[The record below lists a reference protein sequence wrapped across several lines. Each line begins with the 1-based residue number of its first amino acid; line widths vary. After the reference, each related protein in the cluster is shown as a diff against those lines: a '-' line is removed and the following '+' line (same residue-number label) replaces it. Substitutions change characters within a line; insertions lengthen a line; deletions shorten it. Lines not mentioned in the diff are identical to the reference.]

1 MPKKIQECTMAHLIG
16 VSLPQHAATY
26 TVISHQFVI
35 DYSKQQLAAAGFV
48 IVEEEYRCTAD
59 GQIAQGV
66 YKLNYESDPELSMMF
81 AWTNSYN
88 KQVKFKCLIGGYI
101 NQTGSVMTSGEV
113 GTWSRKHMGTADIE
127 TKDRIDAQ
135 INNAHMY
142 YNQLLADKNIMKD
155 ITMNRRR
162 QAQLLGV
169 LFAEYQILTTEQAS
183 SVREQMRKPYF
194 LIANTDSLWAF
205 YNYVTSALQLSH
217 PRTWMED
224 QRILHMFI
232 TEIIKVTPVAKV
244 EEPVEEVVDPLY
256 VVPNQTNILDQL
268 ADLEADQIDEDIRYA
283 QDIDTST
290 ELSDNQVV
298 QEEVE
303 IDTVLHQSEENI
315 LEVTEAIEEPLVSFR
330 TEIIDFTDPAG
341 NTFEAPIVPPCAGH
355 DAETEKEEF
364 LSLEP
369 TPEEVELIEE
379 EEVKEFMEPSEANL
393 DIIAEVED
401 DFDLDFGIS
410 DEDEDSSNVPDFF

>member
-1 MPKKIQECTMAHLIG
+1 
-16 VSLPQHAATY
+16 
-26 TVISHQFVI
+26 
-35 DYSKQQLAAAGFV
+35 
-48 IVEEEYRCTAD
+48 
-59 GQIAQGV
+59 
-66 YKLNYESDPELSMMF
+66 
-81 AWTNSYN
+81 
-88 KQVKFKCLIGGYI
+88 
-101 NQTGSVMTSGEV
+101 
-113 GTWSRKHMGTADIE
+113 MGTADIE
-127 TKDRIDAQ
+127 TKDIIDNY
-135 INNAHMY
+135 ISNANLY
-142 YNQLLADKNIMKD
+142 YDQLCADKAVMET
-155 ITMNRRR
+155 ITLNRRR
-162 QAQLLGV
+162 QAQMLGI
-169 LFAEYQILTTEQAS
+169 LFAEYSILTTEQAS
-183 SVREQMRKPYF
+183 LVRDQMKKSIHVF
-194 LIANTDSLWAF
+194 SNSDSLWAF
-205 YNYVTSALQLSH
+205 YNHVTSALQLSH

-232 TEIIKVTPVAKV
+232 TEISKVTPVAKV
-244 EEPVEEVVDPLY
+244 EEPVKELVEEVVDPLY

-283 QDIDTST
+283 QDIDALT

-330 TEIIDFTDPAG
+330 TEILDFTDPAG
-341 NTFEAPIVPPCAGH
+341 NTFEAPIVPPCAAH